1 MPVLLRLAF
10 MWHLGIET
18 EARILM
24 WQALN
29 TQNHLLPL
37 DAYIPSQLAQETWQ
51 WQNGP
56 GSIDIPKADHL
67 INSVS

>member
-29 TQNHLLPL
+29 TQNRLLPL
-37 DAYIPSQLAQETWQ
+37 DASIPSQLAQETWQ
-51 WQNGP
+51 WQKGP

>member
-1 MPVLLRLAF
+1 MPVLLCFAF

-18 EARILM
+18 EVRILV

-29 TQNHLLPL
+29 TRNHLLPL
-37 DAYIPSQLAQETWQ
+37 DAYIPSQLAQETWP

-56 GSIDIPKADHL
+56 GSIDISKADLL
-67 INSVS
+67 ITSVS

>member
-18 EARILM
+18 EARMLM
-24 WQALN
+24 WQALK
-29 TQNHLLPL
+29 TQNRLLPL
-37 DAYIPSQLAQETWQ
+37 DASIPSQLAQETWQ